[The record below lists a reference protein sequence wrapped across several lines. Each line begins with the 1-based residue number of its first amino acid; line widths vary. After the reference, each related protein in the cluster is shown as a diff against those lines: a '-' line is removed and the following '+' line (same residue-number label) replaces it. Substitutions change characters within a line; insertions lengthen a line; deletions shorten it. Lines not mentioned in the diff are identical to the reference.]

1 MKDRTKWTSFYI
13 LGAHA
18 LKRVNDCDDNSLER
32 HVKRLKLTLGNT
44 QLGIIPYL
52 KDCCISN
59 ISIISIV
66 PMK

>member
-44 QLGIIPYL
+44 QLGITL
-52 KDCCISN
+52 K
-59 ISIISIV
+59 IV
-66 PMK
+66 V